1 MPPSRPESIREEARR
16 RGVSLYQ
23 VRAERGEREH
33 LTRRTAVGHGP
44 LPVKIARAVEQQR
57 RGHPRAL
64 PVATQEK
71 YRREIAAYESRR
83 YGRLVTAKARPR
95 TFTSEADALEWARMN
110 DMEDVVAAYGQIR
123 QEGGGQ
129 WVVYLLR

>member
-1 MPPSRPESIREEARR
+1 VPPPRPESIREEARR

-95 TFTSEADALEWARMN
+95 SFTSLADAKEWVRMN
-110 DMEDVVAAYGQIR
+110 GLTDVVEAYGEIK
-123 QEGGGQ
+123 EENGQ

>member
-1 MPPSRPESIREEARR
+1 MPPPRPESIREEARR

-23 VRAERGEREH
+23 VRAERGERAH

-44 LPVKIARAVEQQR
+44 LPVRVARAVEQQR

-95 TFTSEADALEWARMN
+95 TFTREEDAREWARMN
-110 DMEDVVAAYGQIR
+110 VMEDVVEAYGEIK
-123 QEGGGQ
+123 EENGQ

>member
-1 MPPSRPESIREEARR
+1 MPPPRPESIREEARR

-23 VRAERGEREH
+23 VRAERGERAH

-64 PVATQEK
+64 PVKTQER
-71 YRREIAAYESRR
+71 YRREIAAYEERR

-95 TFTSEADALEWARMN
+95 TFTTKADAQEWVRMN
-110 DMEDVVAAYGQIR
+110 GLEDVVATYGEIR
-123 QEGGGQ
+123 QENGQ